1 MVIFARKLC
10 VHDFLGSRNI
20 ITDLG
25 VPMAP
30 HHVRNRCKIHK
41 WTPCRGQ
48 SVGCRE
54 NTNRQHSLLWV
65 LALRVYHSLLDFVI
79 RFLSLKRCQALQ
91 YRCTIDM
98 VFHMKTTLNID
109 DTVMAQLKREAA
121 RQKRTMSELVETALR
136 GLFRSQ
142 RKRQDVPPLPTFHS
156 GGTLVDVADRDALY
170 QAMEG
175 R

>member
-1 MVIFARKLC
+1 MAR
-10 VHDFLGSRNI
+10 FR
-20 ITDLG
+20 
-25 VPMAP
+25 
-30 HHVRNRCKIHK
+30 
-41 WTPCRGQ
+41 RGGTF
-48 SVGCRE
+48 S
-54 NTNRQHSLLWV
+54 TLAIV
-65 LALRVYHSLLDFVI
+65 LFES
-79 RFLSLKRCQALQ
+79 LQ
-91 YRCTIDM
+91 YCRAFDM
-98 VFHMKTTLNID
+98 VCHMKTTLNID

-142 RKRQDVPPLPTFHS
+142 KKHAELPSLPVFHS